1 MTKIL
6 IAATVLGIAT
16 AALILYLREELTLD
30 EAGDLAS
37 DFQE

>member
-6 IAATVLGIAT
+6 IAATVLGLAT
-16 AALILYLREELTLD
+16 AALIFYLKEELTLD
-30 EAGDLAS
+30 EAGDLAA